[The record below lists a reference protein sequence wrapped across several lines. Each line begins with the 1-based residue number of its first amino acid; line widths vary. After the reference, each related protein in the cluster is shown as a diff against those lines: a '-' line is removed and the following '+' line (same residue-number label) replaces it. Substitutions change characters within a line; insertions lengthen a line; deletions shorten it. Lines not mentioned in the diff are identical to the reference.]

1 MNPPY
6 SLINSIYNFLLSASL
21 RNLRGQKNQHKTMLI
36 HVSKY
41 IFVNQRIF
49 KQVSNVLDQCRSTLN
64 NPGDP
69 SYKILIG
76 DLKIFDDYKKT
87 KMIKISFDEIF
98 MKKTV

>member
-1 MNPPY
+1 
-6 SLINSIYNFLLSASL
+6 
-21 RNLRGQKNQHKTMLI
+21 MLI

-76 DLKIFDDYKKT
+76 DLKIFDDYKT
-87 KMIKISFDEIF
+87 NENDQKISFDEIF
-98 MKKTV
+98 SEEDGIIQVIQDVSKNIKCLIEEATII